1 MEFRVES
8 NMSKS
13 QAFLLLLKMAA
24 SAAISYYTL
33 KWLLD
38 QVDPTRKQK
47 VEAKKKASAI
57 MKKLGISGVRLNE
70 YELTIAAHLV
80 DPGSMTVSWT
90 DIAGLEDTINE
101 LQETVIVPFQKHS
114 MFEGSQLLQPPK
126 GVLLYGPP
134 GCGKTMIAKATA
146 KEAGCRFINL
156 QPSVLTDKWYGE
168 SQRLASAVFHLAT
181 KIQPAIIFIDE
192 IDSFLR
198 TRQSQD
204 HEATAMMKA
213 EFMSLWDGLATNPRC
228 KVMVMGATNRPQDV
242 DQAILRRMPSRF
254 WINVPNEKQRESI
267 LQLILA
273 NEVVSEDVKLRKIAE
288 QTDTFSGSD
297 LREVCRNASVY
308 RVRDLMK
315 EEKANKEKEQQ
326 QQDQQQQ
333 QQQQADEQKVQDQ
346 AGDTGG
352 AVEGAVGGAPA
363 KPEESPSD
371 SGQPTLR
378 PITMSDLQLAVNKLK
393 ETKNTTSEHTRNM
406 YS

>member
-33 KWLLD
+33 KWLMD

-47 VEAKKKASAI
+47 IEAKKKASQI
-57 MKKLGISGVRLNE
+57 MKKLGITGVRLNE

-101 LQETVIVPFQKHS
+101 LKETVILPFQKHS

-267 LQLILA
+267 LKLILA
-273 NEVVSEDVKLRKIAE
+273 NEVVSEDVDLRKIAE
-288 QTDTFSGSD
+288 QTDACSGSD
-297 LREVCRNASVY
+297 LREVCRNASIY

-315 EEKANKEKEQQ
+315 EEKAKEKEQEDKQEQ
-326 QQDQQQQ
+326 QQT
-333 QQQQADEQKVQDQ
+333 DEQKVQDE
-346 AGDTGG
+346 AGATGG
-352 AVEGAVGGAPA
+352 AVEGAVGGATA
-363 KPEESPSD
+363 KPEETQPEN
-371 SGQPTLR
+371 GQPTLR
-378 PITMSDLQLAVNKLK
+378 PITMADLQLAVNKLK
-393 ETKNTTSEHTRNM
+393 ETKNTASDHTRNM